1 MFGGVICYILGAGQM
16 PRVPIREY
24 AATRVEGE
32 VRALVAKYK
41 LDVQPSAAGET
52 VAADTLDQ
60 LFAAEDELKQLGPL
74 RSQLSATQAEL
85 AEAKPSMWH
94 VKAATVTA
102 AISAV
107 AACLATGLTMCS
119 TKVAGDQLDAKNR
132 YEVQILVANKLTE
145 TASAPAGEVTNRL
158 FDFNSAFVIANDLHE
173 DGGFVKGWQEFID
186 RYCGPLKDK
195 NFYKG
200 DDDPLAD
207 TRSICQKNTQ

>member
-1 MFGGVICYILGAGQM
+1 MA
-16 PRVPIREY
+16 RVPIKEY
-24 AATRVEGE
+24 AATRSEGE
-32 VRALVAKYK
+32 VRALISNYK

-60 LFAAEDELKQLGPL
+60 LFTVEGELRELGVL
-74 RSQLSATQAEL
+74 RSRLDAAQAEL
-85 AEAKPSMWH
+85 TEAKPSMWH

-119 TKVAGDQLDAKNR
+119 TKVANDQLDAKNR
-132 YEVQILVANKLTE
+132 YEVQILVADKLRE
-145 TASAPAGEVTNRL
+145 AASATEDEQTNRL

-186 RYCGPLKDK
+186 RYCGRLKDK

-207 TRSICQKNTQ
+207 TRSICEKNTQ